1 MAYLTWLIAGMVML
15 AITLF
20 IHKHTTDWRGDKYP
34 LPFWGFLIGGITACV
49 PIINLVAFI
58 FGAGIYIFNLLNG
71 DIEFSYEA
79 AWYKRLIDLL
89 TYDLNK
95 T

>member
-34 LPFWGFLIGGITACV
+34 LPFWGFLIGGIIACV

-58 FGAGIYIFNLLNG
+58 AGAVIYILNIA
-71 DIEFSYEA
+71 DDNIEFSCKA
-79 AWYKRLIDLL
+79 TWYKRLIDLL

-95 T
+95 I

>member
-20 IHKHTTDWRGDKYP
+20 IHKHTKDYCGDAYP
-34 LPFWGFLIGGITACV
+34 LPFWAVLIVGVIACV
-49 PIINLVAFI
+49 PIINLIAFI
-58 FGAGIYIFNLLNG
+58 AGAVIYLVNIADSN
-71 DIEFSYEA
+71 IEFSCKA
-79 AWYKRLIDLL
+79 TWYKRLIDLL

-95 T
+95 I

>member
-20 IHKHTTDWRGDKYP
+20 IHKHTTSWRDDKLP
-34 LPFWGFLIGGITACV
+34 LPFWGFLIGVIIACI

-58 FGAGIYIFNLLNG
+58 FGVGIYIFNLLDS

-89 TYDLNK
+89 TYDLNDR
-95 T
+95 